1 MRDGVRTIKRNNFRS
16 KKKPL
21 INPDLVKVADAMAQ
35 TIKACEMNNYW
46 IKMPEMITT
55 FAVAVSYTQKDLEH
69 YLDQED

>member
-1 MRDGVRTIKRNNFRS
+1 MFIKLKSKMDLFGLASIPNNLH
-16 KKKPL
+16 KEL
-21 INPDLVKVADAMAQ
+21 IMDEK
-35 TIKACEMNNYW
+35 NNYW

>member
-1 MRDGVRTIKRNNFRS
+1 
-16 KKKPL
+16 
-21 INPDLVKVADAMAQ
+21 MAL
-35 TIKACEMNNYW
+35 TLKACEENYYW

>member
-1 MRDGVRTIKRNNFRS
+1 M
-16 KKKPL
+16 
-21 INPDLVKVADAMAQ
+21 INGDIVEVANSLASTMKEFA
-35 TIKACEMNNYW
+35 ANNYW